1 MSRRAVA
8 TLVLSALLAPPAA
21 RADAPERAPASPS
34 AAVVASPSDLLVPG
48 AETEELRALRLAE
61 QEIFGLLIEGV
72 QPLASGEM
80 PLALTSDVPP
90 LPPPRA
96 LGDRDLS
103 ALQGLALPDL
113 PVRWD
118 ARVIDYLRFFK
129 EDARGRSIM
138 ASWLRRLPRHE
149 RGVRVVLRAASLPED
164 LLYVAMVESGF
175 DPTARSGVGALGM
188 WQFVQG
194 TGEEYGL
201 RRDHWV
207 DERMSPE
214 AATGAAARYLG
225 DLHQRLGSWE
235 LALAAYN
242 MGYGALLR
250 SIRKYNTN
258 DFWTLASLEAGLP
271 FETTLY
277 VAKIMACAVVGRNP
291 SRFGFTG
298 AATEAEAPL
307 SIVEVPGG
315 LQLATLARAADVT
328 PADLA
333 RMNPELRRGRTPP
346 GAAAFRLRIP
356 ATRADAFVRQL
367 ARIRGARATERAYVV
382 RFGETLEDVAARF
395 RTTTSALTR
404 ANELDEPRVRVGFT
418 LMVPDVTPREPAVTD
433 PPIVTVPDQRFAY
446 TGRRRVFYRVVEGDS
461 AAEIAR
467 FFGVTVDE
475 LRRWNGV
482 DPAATLQR
490 GMFLQLFVPTSRDLT
505 RALVLSERDARVLVV
520 GSEEFF
526 DYHEAQRGRV
536 RVRYRVRPGDT
547 VASVARRFDLSPGSI
562 SRINRFDRAVVL
574 RPDQEII
581 VYAPRN
587 GDGTA
592 APIEDEAAIVDAA
605 PPAAAAV
612 APATA
617 PAEATAPGGE
627 VTAVPGAT
635 GATTAPVRAPTP
647 PSGEPSPARVA
658 PTVPAAPAVPPAG
671 APAPS
676 TPAAPGSE
684 VPANP
689 Q

>member
-1 MSRRAVA
+1 MVRRGAA
-8 TLVLSALLAPPAA
+8 SLVILALVAPPTV
-21 RADAPERAPASPS
+21 RADAPQTVLAPIMAPVSEP
-34 AAVVASPSDLLVPG
+34 LVTG
-48 AETEELRALRLAE
+48 AESEELRALRLAE

-72 QPLASGEM
+72 QPLASGDM

-96 LGDRDLS
+96 LGERDVDV
-103 ALQGLALPDL
+103 LQGLALPDL

-118 ARVIDYLRFFK
+118 SRVVDYLRFFK

-149 RGVRVVLRAASLPED
+149 RSVREVLRAASLPED

-201 RRDHWV
+201 RRDHWI

-250 SIRKYNTN
+250 AIRKYNTN
-258 DFWTLASLEAGLP
+258 DFWTLAALEAGLP

-291 SRFGFTG
+291 SRFGFTVG
-298 AATEAEAPL
+298 TGEAEAPL
-307 SIVEVPGG
+307 TAVEVPGG
-315 LQLATLARAADVT
+315 VQLSTLARAADVT

-346 GAAAFRLRIP
+346 GAASFRLRIP

-367 ARIRGARATERAYVV
+367 TRIRGARATERAYVV

-395 RTTTSALTR
+395 RTTTTALTR
-404 ANELDEPRVRVGFT
+404 ANELEDGRVRVGFT
-418 LMVPDVTPREPAVTD
+418 LMVPDVAPREPAASE
-433 PPIVTVPDQRFAY
+433 PPVVAVPDQRFVY
-446 TGRRRVFYRVVEGDS
+446 TGRRRIFYRVVEGD
-461 AAEIAR
+461 AAVEVAR

-482 DPAATLQR
+482 DPTATLQR
-490 GMFLQLFVPTSRDLT
+490 GMFLQLFVPTSRDLS
-505 RALVLSERDARVLVV
+505 RALVLADRDVRVLVV

-547 VASVARRFDLSPGSI
+547 VASISRRFDLSPGSL
-562 SRINRFDRAVVL
+562 SRINRFDRAVAL

-581 VYAPRN
+581 VYALRSA
-587 GDGTA
+587 DGTA
-592 APIEDEAAIVDAA
+592 APIDDDSVSSEAAPVTVA
-605 PPAAAAV
+605 PTETSAPAQ
-612 APATA
+612 APATI
-617 PAEATAPGGE
+617 
-627 VTAVPGAT
+627 
-635 GATTAPVRAPTP
+635 
-647 PSGEPSPARVA
+647 
-658 PTVPAAPAVPPAG
+658 

-676 TPAAPGSE
+676 EAAPAPSVPAAAPAPAPAPPPVSVPGAAPPGSAPPAPIAPGSE
-684 VPANP
+684 IPADP